1 MYWQKINYYGFE
13 KNRYNDCKELIHD
26 TNYKYIRI
34 INSWILLLSIIYMI
48 LCLMNKFGL
57 SRKSYTTYYSFMI
70 FSLIFEVVI
79 FALKKI
85 CLKYTTIFVHI
96 SFFQLIAFG
105 ICSSV
110 AQPYLAATMY
120 LVLVV
125 IVSVAYIDSM
135 IRFTVLIIFYSS
147 IFLYTSFTYKPN
159 NLAQIDMYNIMVF
172 LSLALI
178 MHYNFQHSKMT
189 QFYTLQK
196 NTQIQHD
203 LEIRSS
209 FDTLTDLLTKD
220 RFFAIADQIIKDTV
234 KLDEYIAVCLLDLDN
249 FKEIN
254 NKLGHQIG
262 DKAIQ
267 MASRIIIEE
276 LNIDMLEKWSFTER
290 TVHNVHSFAGR
301 LGGDECIMFIRG
313 QKNVESLTALLEN
326 ILAKLNAVNIGELH
340 GINASLG
347 LASLTSEDK
356 DIDSVYKRA
365 GEALYRSKE
374 HGKNC
379 ISVI

>member
-13 KNRYNDCKELIHD
+13 KNRYNDCKELIHN
-26 TNYKYIRI
+26 TNYKYMRI
-34 INSWILLLSIIYMI
+34 INSWILFLSIVYMI
-48 LCLMNKFGL
+48 LCLLNKFGL
-57 SRKSYTTYYSFMI
+57 SRKNYTIYYSFMI

-85 CLKYTTIFVHI
+85 CIKYTTVFVHI
-96 SFFQLIAFG
+96 SFFQLISFG
-105 ICSSV
+105 ICSSIS
-110 AQPYLAATMY
+110 QPYLAATIY

-125 IVSVAYIDSM
+125 IVSVAYIDTM
-135 IRFTVLIIFYSS
+135 IRFTVLLIFYSS
-147 IFLYTSFTYKPN
+147 IFLYTSFNYKPN
-159 NLAQIDMYNIMVF
+159 NLANIDMYNIMIF
-172 LSLALI
+172 LLLSLI
-178 MHYNFQHSKMT
+178 MHYNFQHSKIN

-196 NTQIQHD
+196 NIQIQHD

-220 RFFAIADQIIKDTV
+220 RFFAIADQIIKDSV
-234 KLDEYIAVCLLDLDN
+234 KLDEYIVVCLLDLDN
-249 FKEIN
+249 FNEIN

-290 TVHNVHSFAGR
+290 AVHNVSTFAGR

-313 QKNVESLTALLEN
+313 QKNVESITAILEN

-347 LASLTSEDK
+347 LASVSSEDP

-365 GEALYRSKE
+365 GEALYRSKQ